1 MNNFGGTYMKKLLV
15 VVDYQND
22 FVTGSLGF
30 KAAKELDKPISEKVL
45 KYRDEG
51 ANIIYTMDTHGPAY
65 LDIQEGKKLPII
77 HCQNGTDGW
86 KLYGET
92 GKVCEDAMTIGKHTF
107 GSFDLAMFALNTGY
121 DQIEICGVIANCCV
135 MANAIL
141 LKTAQ
146 PEAEIII
153 DSKCVA
159 SPDNS
164 LKEKALDV
172 LESMQFTVINR

>member
-1 MNNFGGTYMKKLLV
+1 MKKLLV

-22 FVTGSLGF
+22 FVDGSLGF
-30 KAAKELDKPISEKVL
+30 EGAKAIDKLIAEKVV
-45 KYRDEG
+45 KYRAEG
-51 ANIIYTMDTHGPAY
+51 ADIIYTMDTHGPAY
-65 LDIQEGKKLPII
+65 LDMQEGRKLPII
-77 HCQNGTDGW
+77 HCQNGTEGW

-107 GSFDLAMFALNTGY
+107 GSFDLAMMALNNGY
-121 DQIEICGVIANCCV
+121 DQIELCGVVMNICV

-153 DSKCVA
+153 DSNCVA

-164 LKEKALDV
+164 LKEKSLDV

>member
-1 MNNFGGTYMKKLLV
+1 MKKLLV

-30 KAAKELDKPISEKVL
+30 ESAKDLDKTISEKVL
-45 KYRDEG
+45 KYREENAD
-51 ANIIYTMDTHGPAY
+51 IIYTMDTHGPAY
-65 LDIQEGKKLPII
+65 LDMQEGKKLPIM
-77 HCQNGTDGW
+77 HCQNGTEGW

-92 GKVCEDAMTIGKHTF
+92 GKVCENAMTIGKHTF

-121 DQIEICGVIANCCV
+121 DQIEICGVMANVSV

-153 DSKCVA
+153 DAKCVA

-172 LESMQFTVINR
+172 LESMQFTVIDS

>member
-1 MNNFGGTYMKKLLV
+1 MKKLLV

-22 FVTGSLGF
+22 FVVGSLGF
-30 KAAKELDKPISEKVL
+30 KGAEAIDKFIAEKVL
-45 KYRDEG
+45 KYREEG
-51 ANIIYTMDTHGPAY
+51 ADIIYTMDTHGPAY
-65 LDIQEGKKLPII
+65 MDMQEGRKLPVI

-92 GKVCEDAMTIGKHTF
+92 GKVCENAMTIGKHTF
-107 GSFDLAMFALNTGY
+107 GSFDLAMMALNNGY
-121 DQIEICGVIANCCV
+121 EQIELCGVMMNVSV

-153 DSKCVA
+153 DSNCVA
-159 SPDNS
+159 SPDIT

-172 LESMQFTVINR
+172 LESMQFTIINR

>member
-1 MNNFGGTYMKKLLV
+1 MKKLLV

-22 FVTGSLGF
+22 FVDGSLGF
-30 KAAKELDKPISEKVL
+30 EGAKAIDKLIAEKVV
-45 KYRDEG
+45 KYRVEG
-51 ANIIYTMDTHGPAY
+51 ADIIYTMDTHGPAY
-65 LDIQEGKKLPII
+65 LDMQEGRKLPII
-77 HCQNGTDGW
+77 HCQNGTEGW

-107 GSFDLAMFALNTGY
+107 GSFDLAMMALNNGY
-121 DQIEICGVIANCCV
+121 DQIELCGVVMNICV